1 MGKNNA
7 ILISAKILLGLF
19 FFFFFLYP
27 LLLVLAKALL
37 PGTETIFLF
46 IEVLLK
52 NDFLLWNSFSQA
64 LVSTLFAVLVGL
76 PMAYVV
82 ARRDFPGKK
91 ILKSL
96 SLIPFVFPSIL
107 VVISFVIIFGNNG
120 WINLFLKN
128 FFGFEE
134 HVQFLYGFSGI
145 ILAHT
150 FYNFPIVMCFV
161 SNAWENTDKTMKEA
175 AKTLGAN
182 KLQVFFKITLPQLIP
197 SLIASASLVFI
208 YTFMSFAIV
217 LTLGGLQFSTFEVE
231 IYRQITRNF
240 NFEIGALLAFF
251 QFLIL
256 SIVGYGYIYFSKKY
270 SIKNSLNIERP
281 RKLKF
286 NSVKGFF
293 EFLIIFAG
301 VVFIA
306 LPIISLVFFAFF
318 DPKLGQFS
326 LKSFEKIIFTSNVSL
341 SGTTPILSIFYSLLL
356 AISSS
361 IIATF
366 FGLLASLKQTKIR
379 FSEVFLSAS
388 VAVSVITLGFG
399 YWLGFG
405 TGHFWVIV
413 IGHAIFAFPFAF
425 RIINNAL
432 NRIDSESLDAA
443 KTLGANEFQ
452 VFQFVQFPRIKNSLL
467 VSLALCFAVSLGE
480 LGLVLLLYD
489 GVYAT
494 MPVYIYRLLT
504 TFDIFAAA
512 AMGVVLIGISFLSFY
527 TIEYFSKDESVF

>member
-7 ILISAKILLGLF
+7 IRVIAKLLLGLF
-19 FFFFFLYP
+19 FFLFFLYP
-27 LLLVLAKALL
+27 LLLVLFKALAS
-37 PGTETIFLF
+37 GTETIFVF
-46 IEVLLK
+46 AEVLVK
-52 NDFLLWNSFSQA
+52 NNFLIRNSFIQA
-64 LVSTLFAVLVGL
+64 SVSTFFAVLIGL
-76 PMAYVV
+76 PMAYVL

-91 ILKSL
+91 VLKSL

-128 FFGFEE
+128 FLGFEE

-145 ILAHT
+145 IIAHT
-150 FYNFPIVMCFV
+150 FYNFPIVMRFV

-182 KLQVFFKITLPQLIP
+182 KVQVFLKITLPQLIP
-197 SLIASASLVFI
+197 SLAASASLVFI

-256 SIVGYGYIYFSKKY
+256 SIVGYSYIYFSKKY
-270 SIKNSLNIERP
+270 AIKSSLNIEKP
-281 RKLKF
+281 KKLNF
-286 NSVKGFF
+286 ASAKGFC
-293 EFLIIFAG
+293 ESLLILGGIT
-301 VVFIA
+301 FIV
-306 LPIISLVFFAFF
+306 LPLISLVFFAFF
-318 DPKLGQFS
+318 DQKLGQFS
-326 LKSFEKIIFTSNVSL
+326 LKAFEKIVFPSTVSL
-341 SGTTPILSIFYSLLL
+341 LGTTPLLSIAYSLLL
-356 AISSS
+356 AFFSS

-366 FGLLASLKQTKIR
+366 FGLLASLKQTRIR
-379 FSEVFLSAS
+379 FSGVFLSAS
-388 VAVSVITLGFG
+388 VAVSVITLGAG

-405 TGHFWVIV
+405 TGQLWVIAM
-413 IGHAIFAFPFAF
+413 GHAIFAFPFAF
-425 RIINNAL
+425 RVINNAL
-432 NRIDSESLDAA
+432 SRIDSESLDAA
-443 KTLGANEFQ
+443 RTLGANELQ
-452 VFQFVQFPRIKNSLL
+452 VFQFVQLPRIKNSLL
-467 VSLALCFAVSLGE
+467 VSLALSFAVSLGE

-489 GVYAT
+489 GIYAT

-504 TFDIFAAA
+504 TFDLFAAA
-512 AMGVVLIGISFLSFY
+512 AMGVVLISISFLSFY
-527 TIEYFSKDESVF
+527 AIEYFSKDESVF

>member
-7 ILISAKILLGLF
+7 IWISAKLLLGLF

-27 LLLVLAKALL
+27 LLLVLSRAVSS
-37 PGTETIFLF
+37 GFETFALF

-64 LVSTLFAVLVGL
+64 VISTLFAVLVGL
-76 PMAYVV
+76 PMAYVL

-91 ILKSL
+91 VVKSL

-120 WINLFLKN
+120 WINLFLKD
-128 FFGFEE
+128 FLGFEE
-134 HVQFLYGFSGI
+134 HIQFLYGFSGI

-150 FYNFPIVMCFV
+150 FYNFPIVMRFV
-161 SNAWENTDKTMKEA
+161 SNAWENTDKTMKET

-182 KLQVFFKITLPQLIP
+182 KFQVFLNVTLPQLIP
-197 SLIASASLVFI
+197 SLAASASLVFI

-240 NFEIGALLAFF
+240 NFEVGALLAFF

-270 SIKNSLNIERP
+270 AIKSSLNTEKPEKLNFNSL
-281 RKLKF
+281 
-286 NSVKGFF
+286 KGFF
-293 EFLIIFAG
+293 ESLIILAG
-301 VVFIA
+301 IIFIV
-306 LPIISLVFFAFF
+306 LPLISLVFFAFF
-318 DPKLGQFS
+318 DQKLGEFS
-326 LKSFEKIIFTSNVSL
+326 LKAFEKIIFPSNVSL
-341 SGTTPILSIFYSLLL
+341 LGTTPLLSIVYSLIL
-356 AISSS
+356 AFVSS
-361 IIATF
+361 IVATF
-366 FGLLASLKQTKIR
+366 FGLIASLKQTRVR

-388 VAVSVITLGFG
+388 VAVSVITLGLG

-405 TGHFWVIV
+405 TGQLWIIA

-432 NRIDSESLDAA
+432 SRIDSESLDAA
-443 KTLGANEFQ
+443 KTLGANELQ
-452 VFQFVQFPRIKNSLL
+452 VFRFVQFPRIKNSLL
-467 VSLALCFAVSLGE
+467 VSLALSFAVSLGE

-489 GVYAT
+489 GIYAT

-504 TFDIFAAA
+504 TFDLFAAA
-512 AMGVVLIGISFLSFY
+512 AMGVVLISISFLSFY
-527 TIEYFSKDESVF
+527 AIEYFSKDESVF